1 MRESI
6 LTEANS
12 HPVRRMLSAALLAFA
27 AASSASA
34 GPLADTAVEAESMAA
49 SGNARGAYATMQ
61 EALGDFAATLP
72 FEVGLF
78 EFVTEK
84 PAAYGSYT
92 PRPNADFRPG
102 EPLITYVELIG
113 LSWKKL
119 KDSRYTAAFT
129 VDLEVI
135 DYKGDTLAAKKGF
148 GSFAF
153 TGRTRNQ
160 EIYTHLTLDVSGASP
175 GDYHVRYTVND
186 TLGGR
191 STSFEQKFSI
201 AKE

>member
-1 MRESI
+1 MTAAALPTVARI
-6 LTEANS
+6 
-12 HPVRRMLSAALLAFA
+12 VSAAVLAFA
-27 AASSASA
+27 TASAVVA
-34 GPLADTAVEAESMAA
+34 GPLADTAIEAESMAA
-49 SGNARGAYATMQ
+49 SGNARGAYAKIQ
-61 EALGDFAATLP
+61 EALADFAATLP
-72 FEVGLF
+72 FEVALF
-78 EFVTEK
+78 EFVTDK

-92 PRPNADFRPG
+92 PRANAVFRSG

-119 KDSRYTAAFT
+119 PDSRHTAAFT
-129 VDLEVI
+129 VDLELI

-153 TGRTRNQ
+153 TGRIRNQ
-160 EIYTHLTLDVSGASP
+160 EIYTHLSLDVSGARP
-175 GDYHVRYTVND
+175 GDYRVRYTIND
-186 TLGGR
+186 TLGDR